1 MKEKVRHGGL
11 GGWRDKASPSY
22 CPSVTDKLA
31 PGLEGPLQLIL
42 GSGLD
47 RSQSLFYFVLQ
58 EYHSQAGAYSNGD
71 FDGI

>member
-42 GSGLD
+42 GSG
-47 RSQSLFYFVLQ
+47 
-58 EYHSQAGAYSNGD
+58 AYSNGD
-71 FDGI
+71 FDGIEMSIES